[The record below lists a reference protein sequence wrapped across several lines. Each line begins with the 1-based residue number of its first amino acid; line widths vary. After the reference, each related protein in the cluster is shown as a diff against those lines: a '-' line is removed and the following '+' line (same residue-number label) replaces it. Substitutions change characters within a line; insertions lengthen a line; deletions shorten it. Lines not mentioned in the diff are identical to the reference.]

1 MNTLKSIRQGDH
13 YSLTNYSGSLVNKK
27 KIVKKNLTK
36 ATEI

>member
-1 MNTLKSIRQGDH
+1 MNTLKNIRQGDH

-27 KIVKKNLTK
+27 IVKKNLTK